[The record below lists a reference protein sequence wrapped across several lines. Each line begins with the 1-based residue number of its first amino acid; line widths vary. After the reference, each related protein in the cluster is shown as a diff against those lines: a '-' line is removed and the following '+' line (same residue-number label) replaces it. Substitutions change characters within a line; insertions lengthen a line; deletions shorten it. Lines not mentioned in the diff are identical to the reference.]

1 MAFADIPV
9 STQTFTVRSNIK
21 HIELHRFYDEL
32 TPQQPSELLTQT
44 SFACRGAS
52 RLSAPTS
59 EARSSA
65 RSVQPDSDL
74 SSDDMNRT
82 GGVRKEAAIIC
93 IKYQQHKKGC
103 DPEKDLKTK
112 RKRTTSKVQ
121 ESPKRNFLNC
131 ITLIIQIEKRIN
143 IKIFKNGVF
152 QLTGCKDIDNVRRCL
167 KLILTELSKANERVL
182 ARAKQPEENNT
193 ATPIC
198 FQFEEGFDHF
208 VIYIKSAMRNI
219 DFDLGFKINRTLLAK
234 RLTCIYED
242 DDDVIIP
249 DAIGNKM
256 DVKVKLRISR
266 QELEHLPVTKITN
279 PTHTEPKEEEI
290 LYKNCLHIIEP
301 DKKKLETK
309 LKDKFVSIS
318 VFQNGK
324 VLLSAMDAS
333 IQERYYEWFTD
344 LISEIEDDIKPPVLP
359 KKTFLVGK
367 SRQKSKIII

>member
-1 MAFADIPV
+1 MEKMISRVLWVKRVSKMAFADIPV
-9 STQTFTVRSNIK
+9 STQTFTVRSNIQ

-32 TPQQPSELLTQT
+32 EPVS
-44 SFACRGAS
+44 
-52 RLSAPTS
+52 
-59 EARSSA
+59 
-65 RSVQPDSDL
+65 PDSSPGDAGK
-74 SSDDMNRT
+74 T
-82 GGVRKEAAIIC
+82 IGGARREAAIIC
-93 IKYQQHKKGC
+93 VKYQQHKKGC

-112 RKRTTSKVQ
+112 RKRTTSK
-121 ESPKRNFLNC
+121 EHEAPKRNFLNC

-167 KLILTELSKANERVL
+167 KLILTELSKANERTS
-182 ARAKQPEENNT
+182 PT
-193 ATPIC
+193 C
-198 FQFEEGFDHF
+198 FQFEEGSDDFA
-208 VIYIKSAMRNI
+208 IYIKSAMRNI
-219 DFDLGFKINRTLLAK
+219 DFDLGFKVNRTLLAK

-256 DVKVKLRISR
+256 DVKVKLRITR
-266 QELEHLPVTKITN
+266 EELEHLPVTKITN
-279 PTHTEPKEEEI
+279 PTHNEPNEEEI

-333 IQERYYEWFTD
+333 IQEKYYEWFTN
-344 LISEIEDDIKPPVLP
+344 LISEIEEDIKPPVLP

-367 SRQKSKIII
+367 SRQKTKFVI

>member
-9 STQTFTVRSNIK
+9 STQTFTVRSNIQ

-32 TPQQPSELLTQT
+32 QPMDPESFPQE
-44 SFACRGAS
+44 AS
-52 RLSAPTS
+52 
-59 EARSSA
+59 
-65 RSVQPDSDL
+65 
-74 SSDDMNRT
+74 
-82 GGVRKEAAIIC
+82 IIC
-93 IKYQQHKKGC
+93 IKYQQNKKGC

-112 RKRTTSKVQ
+112 RKRATSKEQ
-121 ESPKRNFLNC
+121 DAPKRNFLNC

-152 QLTGCKDIDNVRRCL
+152 QLTGCKDIDNVRKCL
-167 KLILTELSKANERVL
+167 KLILAELSKANERQ
-182 ARAKQPEENNT
+182 AA
-193 ATPIC
+193 C
-198 FQFEEGFDHF
+198 FQFEEGSDDF

-219 DFDLGFKINRTLLAK
+219 DFNLGFKVNRTLLAK

-256 DVKVKLRISR
+256 DVKVKLRITR
-266 QELEHLPVTKITN
+266 EELENLPVTKITN
-279 PTHTEPKEEEI
+279 CAHSSPKEEEI

-333 IQERYYEWFTD
+333 IQERYYEWFTN
-344 LISEIEDDIKPPVLP
+344 LISEIEEDIKPPVLP

-367 SRQKSKIII
+367 SRQKTKLVI

>member
-9 STQTFTVRSNIK
+9 STQTFTVRSNIQ
-21 HIELHRFYDEL
+21 HIELHRFYEEL
-32 TPQQPSELLTQT
+32 EPQ
-44 SFACRGAS
+44 
-52 RLSAPTS
+52 APT
-59 EARSSA
+59 ELCPV
-65 RSVQPDSDL
+65 RSVQPMDPGSP
-74 SSDDMNRT
+74 SGGVGGT
-82 GGVRKEAAIIC
+82 GGARQEAAIIC

-112 RKRTTSKVQ
+112 RKRTTSKEQ

-167 KLILTELSKANERVL
+167 KLILTELSKANERIG
-182 ARAKQPEENNT
+182 
-193 ATPIC
+193 ATQGSPTC
-198 FQFEEGFDHF
+198 FQFEEGSDDF

-219 DFDLGFKINRTLLAK
+219 DFDLGFKVNRSLLAK
-234 RLTCIYED
+234 WLTRIYEE

-256 DVKVKLRISR
+256 DVKVKLRIAR
-266 QELEHLPVTKITN
+266 EELEHLPVTKITN
-279 PTHTEPKEEEI
+279 PTHAKPKEEEV

-333 IQERYYEWFTD
+333 IQEKYYEWFTN
-344 LISEIEDDIKPPVLP
+344 LISEIEEVIKPTVLP

-367 SRQKSKIII
+367 SRQKTKLVI

>member
-9 STQTFTVRSNIK
+9 STQTFTVRSNIQ
-21 HIELHRFYDEL
+21 HIELHRFYEEL
-32 TPQQPSELLTQT
+32 TPQESAELCPVLCSVDPGSPPGGGT
-44 SFACRGAS
+44 GD
-52 RLSAPTS
+52 
-59 EARSSA
+59 AR
-65 RSVQPDSDL
+65 R
-74 SSDDMNRT
+74 
-82 GGVRKEAAIIC
+82 EAAIIC

-112 RKRTTSKVQ
+112 RKRTISKEQ

-167 KLILTELSKANERVL
+167 KLILTELSKANERV
-182 ARAKQPEENNT
+182 R
-193 ATPIC
+193 ATPGSTSTC
-198 FQFEEGFDHF
+198 FQFEEGFNDF

-219 DFDLGFKINRTLLAK
+219 DFDLGFKVNRTLLAK

-256 DVKVKLRISR
+256 DVKVKLRITR
-266 QELEHLPVTKITN
+266 EELEHLPVTKIVN
-279 PTHTEPKEEEI
+279 PTNDEPKEEEV

-333 IQERYYEWFTD
+333 IQEKYYEWFTN
-344 LISEIEDDIKPPVLP
+344 LISEIEEDIKPPVFS

-367 SRQKSKIII
+367 SRQKTKLVI